1 MIYTANPNAQ
11 FNSYKKKIEKS
22 ISRVLNSKKYTFFDS
37 KRWDLETLDGMI
49 VKLPNKNYDESLK
62 NFLKIKNKNSFKK
75 YLVFDY
81 RIPDQLIL
89 K

>member
-1 MIYTANPNAQ
+1 MFGSKEEFEIFYNNLKVINFP
-11 FNSYKKKIEKS
+11 FDI
-22 ISRVLNSKKYTFFDS
+22 VKKYTFFDS
-37 KRWDLETLDGMI
+37 KRWDLETLDGII
-49 VKLPNKNYDESLK
+49 VKLPDKNYDESLK